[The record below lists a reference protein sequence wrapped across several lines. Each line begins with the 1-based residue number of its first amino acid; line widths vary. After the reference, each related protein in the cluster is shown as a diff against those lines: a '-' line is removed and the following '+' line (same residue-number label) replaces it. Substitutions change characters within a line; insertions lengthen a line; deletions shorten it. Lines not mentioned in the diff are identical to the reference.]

1 MFSKQSRFVSV
12 FRMTFACFVA
22 SHGFSCG
29 EAYKESGSAEAEWL
43 RGTTDEKFHTVARQ
57 LRGFDMAMVE
67 TGHRYTELYWA
78 GRDTNWIYAGYQLE
92 KIRVAIQNGLER
104 RPKRAAS
111 AETFLTMVLPEVEK
125 AVHTR
130 DRDLFWNRFGAL
142 TSACNAC
149 HIAEKMEFV
158 VVGPPEVRNSPVQ
171 TLSPGIEE

>member
-1 MFSKQSRFVSV
+1 MFSKENHRFVSP
-12 FRMTFACFVA
+12 FRIIFVCIVA
-22 SHGFSCG
+22 ILGLSCG
-29 EAYKESGSAEAEWL
+29 EAQKESGSAEAEWL
-43 RGTTDEKFHTVARQ
+43 KGTTEEKFHTVARQ

-67 TGHRYTELYWA
+67 TGHRYMELYWA
-78 GRDTNWIYAGYQLE
+78 GRDTNWRYAHYQLE

-125 AVHTR
+125 AVQAR

-149 HIAEKMEFV
+149 HVAEKMEFV
-158 VVGPPEVRNSPVQ
+158 VVGPPGVRDSPVKA
-171 TLSPGIEE
+171 LP